1 MRQVVGMLRRRSER
15 FHMVIHVLFGIICG
29 YTVHEIFIEANTM
42 NLIFYGVLGSLL
54 PDVDHFIYF
63 YFYGRNSEYSKM
75 VRKFIKDKKFRKL
88 MNYLKVNHKKNT
100 GLYSHNI
107 LSVIVAL
114 YLFQY
119 YVRIKD
125 MPVFSVLALAWF
137 MHYIFDLAED
147 ILFMK
152 KVNSNWF
159 LKFNK
164 KSLEL
169 EGGQRGKRRTG
180 KALETTG
187 D

>member
-1 MRQVVGMLRRRSER
+1 
-15 FHMVIHVLFGIICG
+15 
-29 YTVHEIFIEANTM
+29 
-42 NLIFYGVLGSLL
+42 
-54 PDVDHFIYF
+54 
-63 YFYGRNSEYSKM
+63 
-75 VRKFIKDKKFRKL
+75 